1 MSRILLASVL
11 GSGLGGEAETKMI
24 RDVSEAEYREGDIVL
39 GRGTNVIVSDSGA
52 CGRVLIMRC
61 EGVRFTESG
70 VVAESGAGMSAM
82 ALEACR
88 RGFCG
93 LEWAAGLP
101 GSVGGAIAGN
111 AGAFGGETGVLVRR
125 VTVLTERGIS
135 DIYGKDLVFSYRGVR
150 GLPRGVILE
159 AEFALGRGEPRDL
172 LSAARECIRRRRLA
186 QPSGR
191 SAGSTFLACD
201 GVPAGYYIDRAGLK
215 GMRIGGVHVSEK
227 HANFIMIDDGAAAD
241 DFRRLTD
248 FIKLRVYSLFGV
260 RLKEEIRYIG
270 RF

>member
-11 GSGLGGEAETKMI
+11 GSGLGGETETKMI

-88 RGFCG
+88 RGLCG

-101 GSVGGAIAGN
+101 GSVGGAIVMN
-111 AGAFGGETGVLVRR
+111 AGAYGGEMADAGHLGQLSGQRALAR
-125 VTVLTERGIS
+125 SRGAQEDDNVHGEGS
-135 DIYGKDLVFSYRGVR
+135 FWLSG
-150 GLPRGVILE
+150 
-159 AEFALGRGEPRDL
+159 GR
-172 LSAARECIRRRRLA
+172 
-186 QPSGR
+186 
-191 SAGSTFLACD
+191 
-201 GVPAGYYIDRAGLK
+201 
-215 GMRIGGVHVSEK
+215 
-227 HANFIMIDDGAAAD
+227 
-241 DFRRLTD
+241 
-248 FIKLRVYSLFGV
+248 
-260 RLKEEIRYIG
+260 
-270 RF
+270 